1 MYILSTEGDILTIND
16 DIARNNVVAFNHP
29 DTYEFVMIPV
39 WLDWHKL
46 RDGSVVKK
54 QVASIGLRKKDLDIH
69 IIHPVSNFILNWKWR
84 SSEYNTQRKHANN
97 LVKFLNFLLENR
109 HMYNIASLT
118 DLNITIGNTYL
129 NSLTNNELRRD
140 TILDAGRTL
149 TYFYLWLSNQDCL
162 PHVDK
167 KTIENKKMHNPH
179 NGRTYYDS
187 IFNPILPSRTTVKR
201 KHLFPVKYIPLLF
214 EIAIL
219 FAHPIAFGLYLQI
232 FGGLRIGEV
241 VNLKRTSFRKR
252 MDSAD
257 FLIHIRE
264 RQFRTDIKDSSGSN
278 YVKKIRNQLILQI
291 KDWGDILYRDHV
303 EFYKDKDED
312 GTGALFLNRDG
323 KPMTAKSYSQ
333 YFYKVKDKFIKF
345 LKDYGSIE
353 DKVVAADL
361 QLSNWATHI
370 CRGTF
375 TNLIA
380 EEIENPA
387 ELMFLRGDSNLLSC
401 LPYLANTDRVRRKV
415 EERMNH
421 MHTDYVPRLIERRN
435 EFE

>member
-1 MYILSTEGDILTIND
+1 MATAID
-16 DIARNNVVAFNHP
+16 DITRNNVVTINHP
-29 DTYEFVMIPV
+29 DTYEFVMVPV

-46 RDGSVVKK
+46 RDGNVVKK
-54 QVASIGLRKKDLDIH
+54 QVASIGLKSKELDTH

-84 SSEYNTQRKHANN
+84 SSEYNTKRKHANN

-109 HMYNIASLT
+109 HKLNIASLS
-118 DLNITIGNTYL
+118 DLNISIGNTYL
-129 NSLTNNELRRD
+129 NSLTNNGLRRD

-149 TYFYLWLSNQDCL
+149 TYFYLWLSNQGCL

-167 KTIENKKMHNPH
+167 KILENKKMTNHH
-179 NGRTYYDS
+179 NGRTYYES
-187 IFNPILPSRTTVKR
+187 IFNPILPNQTTVKR

-257 FLIHIRE
+257 FLIYIRE

-303 EFYKDKDED
+303 EFYKDKDV
-312 GTGALFLNRDG
+312 GQTGALFLNRDG

-345 LKDYGSIE
+345 LKDYGSVE

-361 QLSNWATHI
+361 QISNWATHI

-401 LPYLANTDRVRRKV
+401 LPYLANTERVRRKV